1 MGFMRPK
8 TPKIEAAPPPPTVDD
23 AVRSSEE
30 ADKLRRR
37 RGRLASIYAGRMQ
50 GGGMAPNVATKQL
63 TGQ

>member
-8 TPKIEAAPPPPTVDD
+8 VPKVEAPPPPPTVDE

-37 RGRLASIYAGRMQ
+37 RGRLATVYAGRMA
-50 GGGMAPNVATKQL
+50 GGGMAPAVAAKQL

>member
-1 MGFMRPK
+1 MGFLRPK

-37 RGRLASIYAGRMQ
+37 RGRLASIFAGRTP

>member
-8 TPKIEAAPPPPTVDD
+8 VPKVEAPPPPPTVDE

-50 GGGMAPNVATKQL
+50 GGGAAPMVATKQL

>member
-8 TPKIEAAPPPPTVDD
+8 VPKVEAPPPPPTVDE

-37 RGRLASIYAGRMQ
+37 RGRLATVFAGRMQ
-50 GGGMAPNVATKQL
+50 GGGAAPVASKQL

>member
-1 MGFMRPK
+1 MTFSK
-8 TPKIEAAPPPPTVDD
+8 PKIPKQEVAPPPPTVDE

-37 RGRLASIYAGRMQ
+37 RGRLATVFAGRMP
-50 GGGMAPNVATKQL
+50 GGGAAPSVATKQL

>member
-1 MGFMRPK
+1 MSFSK
-8 TPKIEAAPPPPTVDD
+8 PKIPKQEAPPPPPTVDE

-37 RGRLASIYAGRMQ
+37 RGRLATVFAGRMQ
-50 GGGMAPNVATKQL
+50 GGGMAPQVATKQL